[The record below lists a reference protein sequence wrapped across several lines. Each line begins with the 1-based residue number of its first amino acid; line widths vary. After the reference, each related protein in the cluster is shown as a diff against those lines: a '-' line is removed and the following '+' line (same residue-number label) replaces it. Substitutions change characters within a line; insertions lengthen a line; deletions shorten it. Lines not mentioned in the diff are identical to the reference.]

1 MIAMALCVDKNWGVL
16 MNNDAVWQNEDN
28 DDRFFEDGLSSR
40 SPKLQ
45 QRAFPIWNQ
54 NFQGTTKK

>member
-1 MIAMALCVDKNWGVL
+1 MIAMALCVDKNRGVL

-40 SPKLQ
+40 SPMLQ
-45 QRAFPIWNQ
+45 QRA
-54 NFQGTTKK
+54 KM